1 MLRRP
6 SSSIFSIVV
15 SNNSTRASSLQT
27 LVKSSSTTTTTSTSS
42 VRNYALPK
50 NPTPQEENYMI
61 EAIKDYVRPV
71 NKPRIP
77 KTPQQFK
84 KDEMLANSWSSLKRI
99 LTEKARNDNKRR
111 VKLKKAALDALPKE
125 LRAEAEKID
134 WSLIPIQLGVQP
146 HKDLPVQPGYKPPE
160 EPLNI
165 EV

>member
-6 SSSIFSIVV
+6 SSSAFSILGT
-15 SNNSTRASSLQT
+15 SSSKRASSLQT
-27 LVKSSSTTTTTSTSS
+27 LVHSSSTTNS

-71 NKPRIP
+71 TKPRIP

-84 KDEMLANSWSSLKRI
+84 KDEMLANAWSSLKGI
-99 LTEKARNDNKRR
+99 LTEKARKDHKRR
-111 VKLKKAALDALPKE
+111 LKLKKAALEALPKE
-125 LRAEAEKID
+125 LRVEAEKID

-146 HKDLPVQPGYKPPE
+146 HKDLPGQPGYKPPE
-160 EPLNI
+160 EPPNI